1 MGCNCG
7 GKGNVAYQVRFKDGS
22 SQTYAT
28 LAEAQAVLGRMRD
41 RAGATIK
48 AVPK

>member
-7 GKGNVAYQVRFKDGS
+7 GGSNVAYQVRFADGHT
-22 SQTYAT
+22 QKYDT
-28 LAEAQAVLGRMRD
+28 LAAAQAAIAKTGK
-41 RAGATIK
+41 RAGSTIK